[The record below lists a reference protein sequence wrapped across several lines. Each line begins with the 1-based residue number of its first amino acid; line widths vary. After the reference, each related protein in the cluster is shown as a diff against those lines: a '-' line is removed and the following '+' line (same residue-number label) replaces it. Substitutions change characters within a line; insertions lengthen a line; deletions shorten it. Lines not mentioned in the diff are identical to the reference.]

1 MKKPIWKR
9 WWFWAI
15 IVVVVSCIVA
25 SSSDSSDEGAKKV
38 EESKIEQT
46 DTNKTDTAKKD
57 TKDKKKDGKGKE
69 EKEEF
74 YVGDKVKLG
83 DYAIKVTKVSHSNG
97 TQYDKP
103 KSGKEYV
110 TVMLSI
116 FNNGDSQVSYNEFD
130 FSLQN
135 SSGQVSDV
143 IFTTI
148 DEDTALNSGELVAG
162 GTVKGSLTFEAPKND
177 KKLVLRYQPDF
188 WSDKEIQIHLNKKK

>member
-9 WWFWAI
+9 WWFWTI
-15 IVVVVSCIVA
+15 IVVVVLCIVA
-25 SSSDSSDEGAKKV
+25 GSSDSSDEGAKKV

-74 YVGDKVKLG
+74 YVGDKVKLV

-103 KSGKEYV
+103 KSGKERALYDVSGQLFLRFILDSHHLYVCRQRAAYTAAYV
-110 TVMLSI
+110 TAAALLLSA
-116 FNNGDSQVSYNEFD
+116 
-130 FSLQN
+130 
-135 SSGQVSDV
+135 
-143 IFTTI
+143 
-148 DEDTALNSGELVAG
+148 ALHHYAQPQPADHGSTGACFLG
-162 GTVKGSLTFEAPKND
+162 PLFHRPCKPSVKSFLLIPHI
-177 KKLVLRYQPDF
+177 L
-188 WSDKEIQIHLNKKK
+188 

>member
-9 WWFWAI
+9 GWFWAI

>member
-148 DEDTALNSGELVAG
+148 DEDTALNSGELVVG

>member
-9 WWFWAI
+9 WWFWTI
-15 IVVVVSCIVA
+15 IVVVVLCIVA

-57 TKDKKKDGKGKE
+57 TKDKKKDVKGKE